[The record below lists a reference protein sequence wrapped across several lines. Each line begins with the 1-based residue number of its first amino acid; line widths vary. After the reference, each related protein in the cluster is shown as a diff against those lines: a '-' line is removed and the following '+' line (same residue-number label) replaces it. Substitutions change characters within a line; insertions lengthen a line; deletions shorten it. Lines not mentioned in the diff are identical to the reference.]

1 MSNTIEYAKIFTQAL
16 DQLIEQAPTTAWMTA
31 NASRVQYNGGN
42 EFKIANIV
50 LDGLNDYDRATGY
63 EDGAVTLEW
72 ETKAFKYDRGRKF
85 RLDAM
90 DVDESN
96 FVANATTV
104 LNEFAR
110 TKVVPEIDLLRI
122 SELAALGNAM
132 TAGATAQAT
141 LKDAVV
147 EIRDTGYDGQLV
159 AHVTWD
165 FLRQLEDELAG
176 KLGSIEVNGISYPAL
191 GDVALI
197 PTVASRMITGVSK
210 NALTG
215 VYEKDSED
223 GLDLDLLI
231 TGVDVP
237 LGIVK
242 HNPFKIIT
250 PELNQEADAYDI
262 HYRVYHTL
270 EVEDNKAPV
279 VVYVVKA

>member
-1 MSNTIEYAKIFTQAL
+1 MANTIEYAKIFTQAL

-50 LDGLNDYDRATGY
+50 LDGLDDYDRATGY

-72 ETKAFKYDRGRKF
+72 QTKSFKYDRGRKF

-90 DVDESN
+90 DVDETN

-122 SELAALGNAM
+122 SELAELGNAL
-132 TAGATAQAT
+132 TAGATAQET

-165 FLRQLEDELAG
+165 FLRELEDELAG

-197 PTVASRMITGVSK
+197 PTVSSRMITGVTK
-210 NALTG
+210 NAVTG

-250 PELNQEADAYDI
+250 PELNQEADAFDI

>member
-1 MSNTIEYAKIFTQAL
+1 MANTIEYAKIFTQTL

-31 NASRVQYNGGN
+31 NESRVQYNGGN
-42 EFKIANIV
+42 EFKIAKIE

-72 ETKAFKYDRGRKF
+72 ETKTFKYDRGRKF

-122 SELAALGNAM
+122 SELAALGNVM

-197 PTVASRMITGVSK
+197 PTVASRMMTGVKK

-215 VYEKDSED
+215 VYEKDSVD